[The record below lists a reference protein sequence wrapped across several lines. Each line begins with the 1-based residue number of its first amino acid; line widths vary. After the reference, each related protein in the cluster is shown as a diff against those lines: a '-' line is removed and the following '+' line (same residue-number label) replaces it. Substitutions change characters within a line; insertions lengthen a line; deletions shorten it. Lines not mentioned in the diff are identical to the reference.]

1 MRLFVER
8 FYQSNIVHNLFFEAD
23 RDPDLKA
30 QIARLLSGDL
40 WVDDNE
46 LQQKLLAG
54 RREMAV

>member
-1 MRLFVER
+1 
-8 FYQSNIVHNLFFEAD
+8 VHNLFFEAD